1 MWQQI
6 IKILKARGFSQKALA
21 ERVGVDQS
29 TICRLSEGLGPEPRF
44 NVGLK
49 LIRLAGGTE
58 SQDGCPIAERLD
70 STLPIERGQAN
81 VRPSL

>member
-6 IKILKARGFSQKALA
+6 IKILKERGFSQKALA

-49 LIRLAGGTE
+49 LIHLAGGAE
-58 SQDGCPIAERLD
+58 SHGGSPIAEQQN
-70 STLPIERGQAN
+70 STTPNPKGQGN